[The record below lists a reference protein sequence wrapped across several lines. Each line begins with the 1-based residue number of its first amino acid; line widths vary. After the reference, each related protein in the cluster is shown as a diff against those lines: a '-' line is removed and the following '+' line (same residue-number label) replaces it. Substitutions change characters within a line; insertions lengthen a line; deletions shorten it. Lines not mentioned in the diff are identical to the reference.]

1 LCENYKHNE
10 IHPQIEEAARVEKKV
25 QPKIQLLI
33 TIKPRGTSF
42 LKAGQLSEVNLH
54 PDLLADMVPNGE
66 QVRHKF
72 GSG

>member
-1 LCENYKHNE
+1 M
-10 IHPQIEEAARVEKKV
+10 EKKV

-54 PDLLADMVPNGE
+54 PDSLADMVPNGE
-66 QVRHKF
+66 QVSDKF
-72 GSG
+72 GSC